1 MSQIRQIEA
10 HITRAGYKLFKN
22 RHTFRVAE
30 TVRAKSMDRRREN
43 GGVRNLVARSGM
55 VAWGLA
61 LFTVPV
67 SVGAESP
74 LVDSAFE
81 YQERST
87 IENIPLRSIEEDVL
101 ADTVIEGGLAAPA
114 AGVPVTPA
122 TDDDF
127 YLDPLAL
134 QPRDSRTD
142 LGRSEIP
149 VDIRF
154 SNPKSIPGQTHG
166 NNYSIRPPE
175 NRSYDALNINMTER

>member
-1 MSQIRQIEA
+1 MGVGA
-10 HITRAGYKLFKN
+10 
-22 RHTFRVAE
+22 
-30 TVRAKSMDRRREN
+30 VRGLAARR
-43 GGVRNLVARSGM
+43 GI

-61 LFTVPV
+61 LLAIPV

-74 LVDSAFE
+74 LVDTAFDYE
-81 YQERST
+81 ERST

-101 ADTVIEGGLAAPA
+101 ASTVIEGGLAAPA

-149 VDIRF
+149 VEIRF

-166 NNYSIRPPE
+166 NNYSIRPPA

>member
-1 MSQIRQIEA
+1 MGIGA
-10 HITRAGYKLFKN
+10 
-22 RHTFRVAE
+22 
-30 TVRAKSMDRRREN
+30 VR
-43 GGVRNLVARSGM
+43 GFVARPGS
-55 VAWGLA
+55 VACGLA
-61 LFTVPV
+61 VFAISV

-74 LVDSAFE
+74 AVEEAFD

-101 ADTVIEGGLAAPA
+101 ANTVIEGGLSAPA
-114 AGVPVTPA
+114 AGVPVKPA

-134 QPRDSRTD
+134 QPRDSRID

-149 VDIRF
+149 VEIRF
-154 SNPKSIPGQTHG
+154 SNPKSIPGQIHG
-166 NNYSIRPPE
+166 NNYNIRLPA

>member
-1 MSQIRQIEA
+1 MA
-10 HITRAGYKLFKN
+10 
-22 RHTFRVAE
+22 
-30 TVRAKSMDRRREN
+30 
-43 GGVRNLVARSGM
+43 ARSGI

-61 LFTVPV
+61 LFAIPV

-74 LVDSAFE
+74 LVDTAFE
-81 YQERST
+81 YEERST

-101 ADTVIEGGLAAPA
+101 ANTVIEGGLAAPA

-149 VDIRF
+149 VEIRF
-154 SNPKSIPGQTHG
+154 SNPKSIPGQIHS
-166 NNYSIRPPE
+166 NNYSIRPPA